1 MTELGQTRD
10 PVSLIPGSV
19 SSARAT
25 ATDWR
30 QKSVETGE
38 VATALARVNVDD
50 AWSGSAADAFR
61 EKYSGI
67 PTKWSDASKHLSAA
81 ANALDTFADYL
92 EWAQA
97 QAGVAIALWDQA
109 VAATAAAKQQ
119 HAADIA
125 AARTEFA
132 RAYQLPTTA
141 NAYSPEIPF
150 VDPGDALRAQA
161 RAVLSDARGQFAAAA
176 ERSAAALNTAADAA
190 PAEPDFWAL
199 AGEAVRLAWDY
210 QALQAQNT
218 LATAANSTASFFNAL
233 AQHPDIL
240 WEILGG
246 IGLIS
251 IGTGG
256 EAGGF
261 ALDATGVGALGG
273 VPLNMAAAGAIG
285 AGTTTVGHGIF
296 RAVAAA
302 SGDSAVNPVQ
312 KQKGVD
318 RGDRRDDYGKWTKGD
333 GQHPHVDKETRGLD
347 EVAENRG
354 VDVIRTKV
362 RADVEGGNP
371 NGRYF
376 DGLYRNADGTYTA
389 IEVKSGGATRDANQR
404 TFDAIVNGGTPARAT
419 LNGEEITIVRVLL
432 KEVP

>member
-10 PVSLIPGSV
+10 PVALIPGSV
-19 SSARAT
+19 STARAA

-50 AWSGSAADAFR
+50 VWSGSAADAFR
-61 EKYSGI
+61 EKYSGV

-97 QAGVAIALWDQA
+97 QAGEAIALWDQA

-132 RAYQLPTTA
+132 RAYQLPSTA
-141 NAYSPEIPF
+141 NAYSPEVPF

-161 RAVLSDARGQFAAAA
+161 RAVLSDARGQLGAAA

-218 LATAANSTASFFNAL
+218 FAIAANSTASFFNAL
-233 AQHPDIL
+233 AQHPDML

-285 AGTTTVGHGIF
+285 AGTTAVGHGIF

-302 SGDSAVNPVQ
+302 SGDSAVNPVE
-312 KQKGVD
+312 KQEGID
-318 RGDRRDDYGKWTKGD
+318 RGDGRDDYGKYASGNGGD
-333 GQHPHVDKETRGLD
+333 RIAANKEEIGLKD
-347 EVAENRG
+347 VEDRLG
-354 VDVIRTKV
+354 VEVIRDKV
-362 RADVEGGNP
+362 RASVDGTDK
-371 NGRYF
+371 GRFY
-376 DGLYRNADGTYTA
+376 DGLFKNADGTYTA
-389 IEVKSGGATRDANQR
+389 IEVKSGGASPTASQR
-404 TFDAIVNGGTPARAT
+404 EFDGLVSADNPARAM
-419 LNGEEITIVRVLL
+419 LHGKLIEITRVIP

>member
-10 PVSLIPGSV
+10 PVALIPGSV
-19 SSARAT
+19 SSARAA

-30 QKSVETGE
+30 QKSVESGE

-97 QAGVAIALWDQA
+97 QAGEAIALWDQA

-132 RAYQLPTTA
+132 RAYQLPSTA

-161 RAVLSDARGQFAAAA
+161 RAVLSDARGQLGAAA
-176 ERSAAALNTAADAA
+176 ERSAAALDTAADAA
-190 PAEPDFWAL
+190 PAQPDFWAL
-199 AGEAVRLAWDY
+199 AGEAISLAWDL

-218 LATAANSTASFFNAL
+218 FAIAANSTASFFNAL

-273 VPLNMAAAGAIG
+273 VPLNI
-285 AGTTTVGHGIF
+285 
-296 RAVAAA
+296 
-302 SGDSAVNPVQ
+302 
-312 KQKGVD
+312 
-318 RGDRRDDYGKWTKGD
+318 
-333 GQHPHVDKETRGLD
+333 
-347 EVAENRG
+347 
-354 VDVIRTKV
+354 
-362 RADVEGGNP
+362 
-371 NGRYF
+371 
-376 DGLYRNADGTYTA
+376 
-389 IEVKSGGATRDANQR
+389 
-404 TFDAIVNGGTPARAT
+404 
-419 LNGEEITIVRVLL
+419 
-432 KEVP
+432 

>member
-10 PVSLIPGSV
+10 PVALIPGSV
-19 SSARAT
+19 SAART
-25 ATDWR
+25 VATDWR

-61 EKYSGI
+61 EKYSGV
-67 PTKWSDASKHLSAA
+67 PTKWSDAAKHLSAA

-97 QAGVAIALWDQA
+97 QAGEAIALWDQA
-109 VAATAAAKQQ
+109 AAATTAAKQQ

-125 AARTEFA
+125 AARSEFA
-132 RAYQLPTTA
+132 RAYRLPSTA

-150 VDPGDALRAQA
+150 VDPGEALRAQA
-161 RAVLSDARGQFAAAA
+161 RAVLSDARGQLGAAA

-190 PAEPDFWAL
+190 PAGPDFWAL
-199 AGEAVRLAWDY
+199 AGEAISLAWDL

-218 LATAANSTASFFNAL
+218 FAIAANSTASFVNAL
-233 AQHPDIL
+233 AQHPDML

-273 VPLNMAAAGAIG
+273 VPLNIAAAGALG
-285 AGTTTVGHGIF
+285 AGTTAVGHGIF

-302 SGDSAVNPVQ
+302 SGDSAVNPVE
-312 KQKGVD
+312 KQEGID
-318 RGDRRDDYGKWTKGD
+318 RGDGRDDYGQYASGNGGD
-333 GQHPHVDKETRGLD
+333 RIAANKEKIGLDNYADDNGVEVIRDKVKAHVDGS
-347 EVAENRG
+347 A
-354 VDVIRTKV
+354 
-362 RADVEGGNP
+362 

-376 DGLYRNADGTYTA
+376 DGLVKNPDGTYTG
-389 IEVKSGGATRDANQR
+389 IEIKSGGAPYRGQQEE
-404 TFDAIVNGGTPARAT
+404 FDTIVNNGTPATAR
-419 LNGEEITIVRVLL
+419 LNGEQITIVKVHVERV
-432 KEVP
+432 E

>member
-10 PVSLIPGSV
+10 PVALIPGSV
-19 SSARAT
+19 SAARAA

-97 QAGVAIALWDQA
+97 QTGEAIALWDQA

-132 RAYQLPTTA
+132 RAYQLPSTV

-150 VDPGDALRAQA
+150 VDPGDALRAHA
-161 RAVLSDARGQFAAAA
+161 RAVLSDARGQLAAAA

-199 AGEAVRLAWDY
+199 AGEAISLAWDL

-218 LATAANSTASFFNAL
+218 FAIAANSTASFFNAL

-273 VPLNMAAAGAIG
+273 VPLNIAAAGTIG
-285 AGTTTVGHGIF
+285 AGTTAVGHGIF

-312 KQKGVD
+312 KQEGID
-318 RGDRRDDYGKWTKGD
+318 RGDGRDDYGQYASGNGGD
-333 GQHPHVDKETRGLD
+333 RIAANKEKVGLDNYADDNGVEVIRDKVKAHVDGST
-347 EVAENRG
+347 
-354 VDVIRTKV
+354 
-362 RADVEGGNP
+362 

-376 DGLYRNADGTYTA
+376 DGLVRNPDGTYTG
-389 IEVKSGGATRDANQR
+389 IEIKSGGAPYRGQQEE
-404 TFDAIVNGGTPARAT
+404 FDTIVNNGTPATAR
-419 LNGEEITIVRVLL
+419 LNGEQITIVKVHVERV
-432 KEVP
+432 E